1 MVRASEDGIDERPPR
16 RQLPDN
22 PLLNRREVR
31 PAEQPSS
38 DAGLI
43 GHNDDGYGRAIGG
56 GDDFRGARDHTDI
69 GGPVQMPDLFDDDA
83 IPIEEQSGPAD
94 RAFRRATHHLSPDR
108 IR

>member
-16 RQLPDN
+16 RQLADN
-22 PLLNRREVR
+22 PLLNRREVG
-31 PAEQPSS
+31 PAEQSPS

-43 GHNDDGYGRAIGG
+43 GHDDDGYGRAIGG

-83 IPIEEQSGPAD
+83 IPIQEQSRAAD
-94 RAFRRATHHLSPDR
+94 PAFRRAAHYLSPDR